1 MKYVLAKASKKAEDK
16 EEAKK
21 RKNVPKWDIKKLAVG
36 NWFSSVSY
44 YKVKKINAEDVE
56 MK

>member
-1 MKYVLAKASKKAEDK
+1 MEDK

-21 RKNVPKWDIKKLAVG
+21 DKDAPKWDTKKLAVG